1 MKKKLLTLALS
12 CTLLLSLAACG
23 SSRDS
28 AETVVENG
36 IKAFQ
41 NMDQEAVRSYWGDTD
56 LSGDGDTSTTSS
68 SSDAEYSQ
76 ELLERIANGLSYEI
90 TGSTEDEDAGTA
102 TVTVDFTAIDM
113 EPVLSDFMSDMIST
127 AVGYAFLPED
137 QQPSDEEMNQ
147 MFMDSLMESMDA
159 HQDTSVTN
167 TVDVSL
173 TLVDDAWKITPSDE
187 VIDAMM
193 GGMLSYFENTGVA
206 FGSLAEEESTQPTR
220 SNPADLGDYTVE
232 IKNAAVAQDSDGN
245 PAVVITYSWTNNSSE
260 TTSPF
265 ASISTAVFQN
275 GVGMQSAFI
284 YDDSVYDSSAYMT
297 DVRPGTTIDV
307 QEAFSL
313 QDTTSPIEVEVSEW
327 LSSDEAQNI
336 AYMEFD
342 LAAA

>member
-41 NMDQEAVRSYWGDTD
+41 SMDQEAVRSYWGDTD

-68 SSDAEYSQ
+68 SSSSDAGYSQ
-76 ELLERIANGLSYEI
+76 KLLERIANGLSYEI

-113 EPVLSDFMSDMIST
+113 GPVLSDFMSDMIST
-127 AVGYAFLPED
+127 AIGYAFLPED

-206 FGSLAEEESTQPTR
+206 FGSLAEEESP
-220 SNPADLGDYTVE
+220 
-232 IKNAAVAQDSDGN
+232 
-245 PAVVITYSWTNNSSE
+245 
-260 TTSPF
+260 
-265 ASISTAVFQN
+265 
-275 GVGMQSAFI
+275 
-284 YDDSVYDSSAYMT
+284 
-297 DVRPGTTIDV
+297 
-307 QEAFSL
+307 
-313 QDTTSPIEVEVSEW
+313 
-327 LSSDEAQNI
+327 
-336 AYMEFD
+336 
-342 LAAA
+342 

>member
-23 SSRDS
+23 NSRDS

-41 NMDQEAVRSYWGDTD
+41 SMDQEAVRSYWGDTD

-90 TGSTEDEDAGTA
+90 TDSTEDEGAGTA

-113 EPVLSDFMSDMIST
+113 GPVLSDFMSDMIST
-127 AVGYAFLPED
+127 AIGYAFLPED

-206 FGSLAEEESTQPTR
+206 FGSLAEEESP
-220 SNPADLGDYTVE
+220 
-232 IKNAAVAQDSDGN
+232 
-245 PAVVITYSWTNNSSE
+245 
-260 TTSPF
+260 
-265 ASISTAVFQN
+265 
-275 GVGMQSAFI
+275 
-284 YDDSVYDSSAYMT
+284 
-297 DVRPGTTIDV
+297 
-307 QEAFSL
+307 
-313 QDTTSPIEVEVSEW
+313 
-327 LSSDEAQNI
+327 
-336 AYMEFD
+336 
-342 LAAA
+342 